1 MWLVVLAVLAV
12 VAHGAIHEY
21 DGVVLPKDTLMYRR
35 SGMFLA
41 KRKDTESFIKVDL
54 KLARAAD
61 APPLQDL
68 EGEKLKV
75 QLAVFDESVWN
86 HGLGVFIKNPKT
98 GEQEHIFCC
107 TQELVNDKVC
117 EEPFTLILHE
127 DAKHGTFLYT
137 VDLAHNDE
145 GVGRIDRT
153 FPITSTGL
161 KYLLISSC
169 NELTGSVVING
180 KTEWKNPFG
189 YLPGEL
195 HGFLPFTLGLAV
207 AYVGI
212 GFAWAM
218 LSLWHW
224 RELMILQTYVTVVL
238 GLSMM
243 EMTFRYYDY
252 SQFNAHGSRSTE
264 LMLWASMLHT
274 MKQTVSRMLV
284 LIVSMGF
291 GIVKPSLGDSANTV
305 WGLGGLFFF
314 FSMIQRVYE
323 LSAHTSAVTFMQY
336 VTMLPVASL
345 DLVFFVWIF
354 RSLSEVTSQLEAKT
368 SVGKENAKLELYRK
382 FRRVLYFTMFV
393 AGMWSIVYSGI
404 VVSGRITREWKTRWL
419 FDGFFDLEYLLVL
432 LAIMFLWRPTNNA
445 TQFAYAKVPVAV
457 VANGDDD
464 EEYGAGLEEEAK
476 KLVVAVVGDIVP
488 VAVQV
493 DKPNKD

>member
-1 MWLVVLAVLAV
+1 MWLVLVVLAVIV
-12 VAHGAIHEY
+12 HGAIHEY

-41 KRKDTESFIKVDL
+41 KRKNTESFIKVDL
-54 KLARAAD
+54 KLTRAED

-68 EGEKLKV
+68 EGEKLK
-75 QLAVFDESVWN
+75 D
-86 HGLGVFIKNPKT
+86 
-98 GEQEHIFCC
+98 
-107 TQELVNDKVC
+107 D
-117 EEPFTLILHE
+117 
-127 DAKHGTFLYT
+127 
-137 VDLAHNDE
+137 

-169 NELTGSVVING
+169 NELTGSVVLDG

-195 HGFLPFTLGLAV
+195 HGFLPFTLGLAIT
-207 AYVGI
+207 YVGI
-212 GFAWAM
+212 GLVWAV
-218 LSLWHW
+218 LSFWHW

-354 RSLSEVTSQLEAKT
+354 RSLSEVMSQLEAKT

-382 FRRVLYFTMFV
+382 FRRVLYFTMLV
-393 AGMWSIVYSGI
+393 ACVWSLVYLFI
-404 VVSGRITREWKTRWL
+404 VVSGQITREWKTRWL

-445 TQFAYAKVPVAV
+445 TQFAYAKVPVVV
-457 VANGDDD
+457 VANNGGEEDE

-476 KLVVAVVGDIVP
+476 KY
-488 VAVQV
+488 
-493 DKPNKD
+493 